1 MWMVYAGHIA
11 AGTLGFIGG
20 YTALYSAKGAS
31 LHRKAGMAFVVAMI
45 ATAIFGMAIAVVR
58 DVAPAINMPA
68 GALTAYLAFT
78 ALSTVR
84 PGAGSRPLDIA
95 MLLIA
100 LGVVATMIPFGV
112 QAVANGGTRNGLPAF
127 PFFLFG
133 VIGTLAVI
141 GDVKMLRTG
150 PLTGAPRLARHLW
163 RMCMS
168 LFLAAISFT
177 VQLRKM
183 VPKALG
189 IPGALY
195 AIPIVLVL
203 GTMIYWLWRMRK
215 KRGARAFAG
224 VQVSAPEAA

>member
-1 MWMVYAGHIA
+1 MNAILGLHIA
-11 AGTLGFIGG
+11 AGALGFIGG
-20 YTALYSAKGAS
+20 YVALYSTKGAS
-31 LHRKAGMAFVVAMI
+31 LHRKAGMAFVVAMVS
-45 ATAIFGMAIAVVR
+45 TAVFGMAIAVVR

-78 ALSTVR
+78 ALTTVR
-84 PGAGSRPLDIA
+84 PGAGSRPLDVT

-100 LGVVATMIPFGV
+100 LGVTAIMLPFGFE
-112 QAVANGGTRNGLPAF
+112 ALANGGKRNGMPAF

-133 VIGTLAVI
+133 VIGALAVI
-141 GDVKMLRTG
+141 GDLRVLRSG

-168 LFLAAISFT
+168 LFIAAISFT

-183 VPKALG
+183 VPKVLG

-215 KRGARAFAG
+215 KRGARAFVG
-224 VQVSAPEAA
+224 VQVGAPGTA